1 MLIHGGEE
9 FGGKYYDDL
18 PKETQD
24 SFLNYSISVDLLIGA
39 SDVELLDIFARLNT
53 YGVRLNK
60 QELINA
66 KYFGHFKQTVYSL
79 GYEFYH
85 FWVENKILSE
95 QDVARMLE
103 AELVSE
109 LVISMLWGIQSRK
122 VVERY
127 YRENDDEFAQK
138 PIVIERF
145 KQCMDLIGEI
155 TENKLRTSNFSST
168 HLFYSLY
175 CAVYDL
181 LYGLPESSIERV
193 EFDSKTI
200 ARVSATLWDIDALF
214 ESELIFIKDKDM
226 EFMGASTKRTTD
238 LSARQIRHQ
247 YIVSRIIRDL
257 QSRSVTYM
265 LGIHTASGFAP
276 VRYVSPHS
284 EQHALDMVLAG
295 RDYFPWTAPEATR
308 RQSII
313 CFQDGEPF
321 RQILDST
328 ATELQEINTVRNAVV
343 HRSRKALEKLKSLVR
358 DKILTAPPDITPAS
372 FLLKTKSGTA
382 NRTYLTHYCNKLIVI
397 ANKIAPA

>member
-1 MLIHGGEE
+1 MKKTDSRAYSINDFREWNNAGTLVLVPKFQRRSVWIDKARSYLIDTILRDLPTPKIFMRQSLNDAGQTIREIVDGQQRLRTILSYLRNGFRVMHIHGGEE

-18 PKETQD
+18 TKDDKD

-79 GYEFYH
+79 GYEFNH

-95 QDVARMLE
+95 QDIARMLE

-109 LVISMLWGIQSRK
+109 LVIAMLRGIQSRK

-138 PIVIERF
+138 LIVVERF

-155 TENKLRTSNFSST
+155 TENKLQTSNFSSA

-175 CAVYDL
+175 CAIYDL
-181 LYGLPESSIERV
+181 VYGLPESSIERV

-200 ARVSATLWDIDALF
+200 ARVSTALWDIDAFL
-214 ESELIFIKDKDM
+214 ESEIILGSEDM
-226 EFMGASTKRTTD
+226 EFLGASTKRTTD

-247 YIVSRIIRDL
+247 YIVRHIIR
-257 QSRSVTYM
+257 
-265 LGIHTASGFAP
+265 
-276 VRYVSPHS
+276 
-284 EQHALDMVLAG
+284 AL
-295 RDYFPWTAPEATR
+295 
-308 RQSII
+308 
-313 CFQDGEPF
+313 
-321 RQILDST
+321 
-328 ATELQEINTVRNAVV
+328 
-343 HRSRKALEKLKSLVR
+343 
-358 DKILTAPPDITPAS
+358 
-372 FLLKTKSGTA
+372 
-382 NRTYLTHYCNKLIVI
+382 
-397 ANKIAPA
+397 